1 MGKIMGNTGHKNLTS
16 FALLAVAI
24 TSVYLFLN
32 GSFSQTGTA
41 VAAVLT
47 ILIGAQATR
56 YYTNYA
62 LNHNFSALKW
72 AAIAPLYFAL
82 VGFGVWA
89 GCLFGTYL
97 LNGLVKAAPN
107 VSVVELAGGV
117 VSRGLYYALIG
128 LLVGSIWAVPTSLV
142 LAFQQGSSE
151 AKLVKSNFTSWTSE
165 AQKAA

>member
-1 MGKIMGNTGHKNLTS
+1 MGNTGQKNLTT
-16 FALLAVAI
+16 FALIAVAI
-24 TSVYLFLN
+24 TAGYLFLN
-32 GSFSQTGTA
+32 GSFSQTGTT
-41 VAAVLT
+41 VGAVLT
-47 ILIGAQATR
+47 ILIAAQAAR

-62 LNHNFSALKW
+62 INHNFNALKW
-72 AAIAPLYFAL
+72 AVIAPLYFAL

-117 VSRGLYYALIG
+117 VTRGMDYALIG
-128 LLVGSIWAVPTSLV
+128 LLVGAIWAIPTSLV
-142 LAFQQGSSE
+142 LAFRQVAPQG
-151 AKLVKSNFTSWTSE
+151 KILNGNFTTWSNE